1 MDRLRKAV
9 QGVFWLGGQYL
20 ADGFRRSVDTVCNVL
35 HQVLEITGVKRPRV
49 GVGDDEQERKKIKL
63 DAEIR
68 NESISVDNTEEP
80 FKILRYVGRKSNIA
94 KRLRLEKVRKRMRQR
109 LYRNH
114 SNNVKNIHDRINA
127 FLQSKYK
134 VDLVLSS
141 NNCDDHLKEE
151 PPSHGSRY
159 VDSRHQNKCKV
170 KPSVEV
176 SYSNEDFQSNTKAM
190 NEGSTVADQSKVFF
204 ATTELS
210 NVREESTSSFQRS
223 IESRDSGQCK
233 FHDERP
239 IEVYTTIYEGVLSNT
254 QVMDEGSIEPD
265 QSNALLTIND
275 AELASVKIE
284 TPLSLH
290 LEQSPQPKCSR

>member
-151 PPSHGSRY
+151 PLRIEEATLIF
-159 VDSRHQNKCKV
+159 VII
-170 KPSVEV
+170 
-176 SYSNEDFQSNTKAM
+176 
-190 NEGSTVADQSKVFF
+190 SK
-204 ATTELS
+204 
-210 NVREESTSSFQRS
+210 
-223 IESRDSGQCK
+223 I
-233 FHDERP
+233 
-239 IEVYTTIYEGVLSNT
+239 
-254 QVMDEGSIEPD
+254 
-265 QSNALLTIND
+265 
-275 AELASVKIE
+275 SVKLNLQQWFI
-284 TPLSLH
+284 TVMKISNQTLRL
-290 LEQSPQPKCSR
+290 